1 MDIATK
7 MLSEQRTRWLRDR
20 TAASRAP
27 YSASRK
33 EGVYMAQRDGI
44 SSGNT
49 GYGLHD
55 LKSAWAAG
63 ERRILDREAA
73 EKKARRHKWIV
84 SFLLVLVMIRR

>member
-20 TAASRAP
+20 TAVPRPP

-33 EGVYMAQRDGI
+33 EGVYMAQRDGV
-44 SSGNT
+44 SSGQT
-49 GYGLHD
+49 GYGLND

-73 EKKARRHKWIV
+73 KKKARRHKWIV
-84 SFLLVLVMIRR
+84 STVLLR